1 MCGVFQ
7 RSPYNI
13 WEGYGSDGYLYDFV
27 KRGGPDHAP
36 APGWEEAPAL
46 RLQQMQGAEAE
57 GHLQRYK

>member
-1 MCGVFQ
+1 MFQ